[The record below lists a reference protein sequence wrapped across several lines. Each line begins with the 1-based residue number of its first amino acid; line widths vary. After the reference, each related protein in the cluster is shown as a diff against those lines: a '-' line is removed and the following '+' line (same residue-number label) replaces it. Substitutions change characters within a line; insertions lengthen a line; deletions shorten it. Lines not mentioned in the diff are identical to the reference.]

1 MNKQNSQQEKIS
13 SEKKKKKKK
22 INTRLTHYDLS
33 KSIVI
38 ATYYSVMINISFYIF
53 EKNRD
58 GEG

>member
-1 MNKQNSQQEKIS
+1 MNKQNSQQEKYHL
-13 SEKKKKKKK
+13 KKKKKK

>member
-13 SEKKKKKKK
+13 SEKKKKKK

>member
-13 SEKKKKKKK
+13 SEKKKK

>member
-13 SEKKKKKKK
+13 SEKKKF
-22 INTRLTHYDLS
+22 NTRLTHYDLS

-58 GEG
+58 GEDKRK

>member
-13 SEKKKKKKK
+13 SEKIKKKK